1 MRIALTYNLRRS
13 RGEAHAELDSAATI
27 RAISRMLGELGH
39 TVVRVEVSGEPERV
53 IGRLRAIFPA
63 AGSES
68 PPLHLGLDL
77 VFNLAEGLHG
87 TFREAFWPAVF
98 EQLHLPHTGSGPS
111 VLALC
116 LDKALA
122 NRVVAAAG
130 VRVPRGQLVRNIDE
144 LGDLPAPLIVKP
156 NFEGS
161 SKGLRLVTRDVR
173 SAVAEVLAHY
183 PAGVLV
189 EEYVEGADVAV
200 GWVEGLGILPAIH
213 YACDRPI
220 LDREA
225 KVRGIPVEIA
235 PLSAQLRLA
244 AERAFAA
251 LGVAGFGRADFRV
264 TPDGEPVFL
273 EMNPLASLDPEE
285 GDLYSAAEAIG
296 VSRRGVIDAI
306 ATAAAPRPALRRRA
320 R

>member
-13 RGEAHAELDSAATI
+13 RGEAHADLDTAATI
-27 RAISRMLGELGH
+27 RAISGTLAALGH
-39 TVVRVEVSGEPERV
+39 TVVRVEVSGPIERV
-53 IGRLRAIFPA
+53 IGRLRALAP
-63 AGSES
+63 
-68 PPLHLGLDL
+68 DL

-87 TFREAFWPAVF
+87 TFREAVWPAVF

-116 LDKALA
+116 LDKALS
-122 NRVVAAAG
+122 NRLVAAAG
-130 VRVPRGQLVRNIDE
+130 VRVPRGQLVKRIDE

-161 SKGLRLVTRDVR
+161 SKGLRLVTAAVR
-173 SAVAEVLAHY
+173 AAVAEVLARY

-189 EEYVEGADVAV
+189 EEYVEGADVSV

-235 PLSAQLRLA
+235 PVSPALRLA

-251 LGVAGFGRADFRV
+251 LGVAGYGRADFRV
-264 TPDGEPVFL
+264 TPEGEPVFL
-273 EMNPLASLDPEE
+273 EMNPLPSLDPQE

-296 VSRRGVIDAI
+296 VSARGLIDAI
-306 ATAAAPRPALRRRA
+306 ATAAAPRPAPRRRA

>member
-13 RGEAHAELDSAATI
+13 RGEAHAELDTAATI
-27 RAISRMLGELGH
+27 RAIATVLGQLGH
-39 TVVRVEVSGEPERV
+39 AVTRVEVSGPLERV
-53 IGRLRAIFPA
+53 IGRLRALAP
-63 AGSES
+63 
-68 PPLHLGLDL
+68 DL

-87 TFREAFWPAVF
+87 TFREAVWPAVF

-111 VLALC
+111 VLAVC

-122 NRVVAAAG
+122 NRLVAAAG
-130 VRVPRGQLVRNIDE
+130 VRVPRGQLVRAIDE
-144 LGDLPAPLIVKP
+144 LGDVAPPLIVKP

-161 SKGLRLVTRDVR
+161 SKGLSLVTGDARA
-173 SAVAEVLAHY
+173 AVADVLARY

-189 EEYVEGADVAV
+189 EEYVEGADVAI

-213 YACDRPI
+213 YVCDQPI
-220 LDREA
+220 LDRAA
-225 KVRGIPVEIA
+225 KLRGIPVEIA
-235 PLSAQLRLA
+235 PVSPALRLA

-251 LGVAGFGRADFRV
+251 LGVAGYGRADFRI

-273 EMNPLASLDPEE
+273 EMNPLPSLDPAE
-285 GDLYSAAEAIG
+285 GDLYSAAEAMG
-296 VSRRGVIDAI
+296 VSRLSLIDAI
-306 ATAAAPRPALRRRA
+306 ATAGPPRRGRRCRA